1 MAPHKA
7 PSVVRAERAERRGG
21 GGSRET
27 KHLHTGGVGVGVL
40 LLLLLLLL
48 VLAVGASQA
57 SGRSFQLRGS
67 RKGYGE
73 MGGEEG
79 SEEG

>member
-1 MAPHKA
+1 MA
-7 PSVVRAERAERRGG
+7 V
-21 GGSRET
+21 
-27 KHLHTGGVGVGVL
+27 LLL

-48 VLAVGASQA
+48 VLVAGISQA
-57 SGRSFQLRGS
+57 SGRSFRPRGG

-79 SEEG
+79 SEKGWKRERGVVCNM